1 MRNALALPLVLATA
15 ALPYLGLRAAAGE
28 PAAEHGQSSYASY
41 LYVWTGDMARS
52 APDFLAVVNFDE
64 FSRTYGKVIRTVP
77 LPPPGNAGNEPHHV
91 HLSAD
96 GSILAAGGLL
106 SLLRDEN
113 PIFFFDV
120 RDPARPRFLKS
131 TRTPLSSITDAFE
144 SLGSGGFLVTQMG
157 SNQGGT
163 PGRVAEFDKH
173 LNLVKEW
180 PEHPPAG
187 FNPHGISIRP
197 ELNLMVTSDFVDPAS
212 TLDTF
217 VGPPAFRNTIRVWDL
232 RRRQIVRTIHVP
244 SPGVGT
250 MEVKLIPGDPRG
262 RAYSPG
268 LLDGILYLI
277 NPTHGTA
284 HPVFDFATLM
294 PQGATPNRGGAPQ
307 LLAMTKDGCRMFL
320 GLFESGQVVM
330 LDTTRPEQPRA
341 LCVVNLEPEAGTH
354 SVLLSP
360 DETRLVVSDY
370 FLSEDM
376 FGKVHMEGD
385 HRVRVFRLS
394 RIHMA
399 LDPRFALDFNTAF
412 PTGPARPH
420 GMAIK

>member
-1 MRNALALPLVLATA
+1 MRNARFLQLLLVTAALPLVAHS
-15 ALPYLGLRAAAGE
+15 AAAGE
-28 PAAEHGQSSYASY
+28 PDAEHGQSSDGRY
-41 LYVWTGDMARS
+41 LYVWTGDMART
-52 APDFLAVVNFDE
+52 APDFLAVVNFDQ

-120 RDPARPRFLKS
+120 RNPERPRFLKS

-144 SLGSGGFLVTQMG
+144 ALSSGGFLVTQMG
-157 SNQGGT
+157 SNEGGS

-180 PEHPPAG
+180 PEHPPQG

-212 TLDTF
+212 TLNSF
-217 VGPPAFRNTIRVWDL
+217 VGPPEFRNTIRVWNL
-232 RRRQIVRTIHVP
+232 RRREIVRTIHVP

-250 MEVKLIPGDPRG
+250 MEVKLIPHDARG

-268 LLDGILYLI
+268 FLDGLLYLI
-277 NPTHGTA
+277 DPMHGTA

-294 PQGATPNRGGAPQ
+294 PHDATPNRGGAPQ
-307 LLAMTKDGCRMFL
+307 LLAMTKDGRRLFI

-330 LDTTRPEQPRA
+330 LDTTHPDQPRA
-341 LCVVNLEPEAGTH
+341 LCVANLEPGAGTH

-370 FLSEDM
+370 FLAEDM
-376 FGKVHMEGD
+376 FGKVQMEGD

-399 LDPRFALDFNTAF
+399 LDPRFGLDFNTAF